1 MTTVELSPKRKAR
14 IAGAFYLTTM
24 ITGLIAQGFISER
37 LIVAGDAATTASNI
51 MAHASLYQLGFAVYM
66 IEMLCQIITTW
77 LLYELLKPVSRS
89 VSMLAAVIGLV
100 GCGIKIF
107 SRVFYFAP
115 LLLLGGTHYLN
126 VFSASQLE
134 AISLLFLRVNDLG
147 AGLAL
152 VFFGVNAVLKGY
164 LVIRSWFL
172 PRALGWISVVAGA
185 GWLLF
190 LSPPLGNRLF
200 AYIGVVGLVG
210 ALANIAWLLIVGV
223 DDQRWR
229 DQARLAES
237 SIWR

>member
-1 MTTVELSPKRKAR
+1 MTNVIADVSPTRKAR
-14 IAGAFYLTTM
+14 IAGAFYLATM
-24 ITGLIAQGFISER
+24 ITGLIAQGFISQR
-37 LIVAGDAATTASNI
+37 LVTGDATTTAMNI
-51 MAHASLYQLGFAVYM
+51 TSHSTLYQLGFAVYM
-66 IEMLCQIITTW
+66 IEMACQIVMTF

-89 VSMLAAVIGLV
+89 VSLLAAVLGLV

-115 LLLLGGTHYLN
+115 LLVLGGANYST

-134 AISLLFLRVNDLG
+134 STTLLLRINDLG
-147 AGLAL
+147 AGIAL
-152 VFFGVNAVLKGY
+152 IFFGLNAILKGY

-172 PRALGWISVVAGA
+172 PRALGWLSVVAGS

-200 AYIGVVGLVG
+200 GYIGAIGLVG
-210 ALANIAWLLIVGV
+210 ALANIAWLLIKGV
-223 DDQRWR
+223 NDQRWIE
-229 DQARLAES
+229 QARVAET